1 MSSPRVLGL
10 DLSLTSTGI
19 ARIENGSI
27 DVGVLKSAN
36 QGPAVTDQR
45 TRLCGI
51 TKAIWNFMGTTTH
64 APDMVVIEGP
74 SYGSKGAGTWD
85 RAGLWWLVIDG
96 LVSNGIPVAIAPP
109 SCRARY
115 ATGKGNADKDLVLA
129 ETVRR
134 FDRVLRNDEAD
145 ALILAAMGC
154 DHLGSPLVT
163 MPAAHRT
170 GLDKVAWP
178 EAVTQ

>member
-10 DLSLTSTGI
+10 DLSLASTGT
-19 ARIENGSI
+19 AFAI
-27 DVGVLKSAN
+27 DGQITTGLIKSKSEGAGVI
-36 QGPAVTDQR
+36 DQR
-45 TRLCGI
+45 RRLQHLRAGI
-51 TKAIWNFMGTTTH
+51 YTFTSPWP
-64 APDMVVIEGP
+64 APDLAVIEGP

-85 RAGLWWLVIDG
+85 RAGLWWMVVDSLLG
-96 LVSNGIPVAIAPP
+96 NHIPVAIVPP
-109 SCRARY
+109 TCRARY

-134 FDRVLRNDEAD
+134 FDRVLGNDEAD

-154 DHLGSPLVT
+154 DWLGSPVVT

-178 EAVTQ
+178 EAVTP

>member
-1 MSSPRVLGL
+1 MNSPRVLGL
-10 DLSLTSTGI
+10 DLSLTSTGT
-19 ARIENGSI
+19 AFAI
-27 DVGVLKSAN
+27 DGQITTGLIKSESAGTTVL
-36 QGPAVTDQR
+36 DQR
-45 TRLCGI
+45 GRLQGI
-51 TKAIWNFMGTTTH
+51 RASIYQYMDSWPV
-64 APDMVVIEGP
+64 PDLAVIEGP

-85 RAGLWWLVIDG
+85 RAGLWWLVVDSLIG
-96 LVSNGIPVAIAPP
+96 NHIPVAIAPP

-129 ETVRR
+129 ATVRR

-154 DHLGSPLVT
+154 DHLGAPLVT

-178 EAVTQ
+178 EVTR